1 MSNLKNEDWYSY
13 TDELEFMLKYYSS
26 FYMQ

>member
-1 MSNLKNEDWYSY
+1 MSNLKNKDWYSY
-13 TDELEFMLKYYSS
+13 TDELELMLKHYSS

>member
-13 TDELEFMLKYYSS
+13 TYELEFMLKYYSS